1 MGVILMFISIVIL
14 YLLPFLPVSIVR
26 SSTFRPIWTPF
37 MWLFFFNFLLL
48 GWIGSKPAEDPFIII
63 GTISTIYYFASILII
78 FPLVTL
84 FENILFLAARSSPR

>member
-1 MGVILMFISIVIL
+1 MGVIMMFVSIVIL

-48 GWIGSKPAEDPFIII
+48 GWIGSKPAEDPFIVI
-63 GTISTIYYFASILII
+63 GTVSTTYYFASILII

-84 FENILFLAARSSPR
+84 FENILFLAARSTRT